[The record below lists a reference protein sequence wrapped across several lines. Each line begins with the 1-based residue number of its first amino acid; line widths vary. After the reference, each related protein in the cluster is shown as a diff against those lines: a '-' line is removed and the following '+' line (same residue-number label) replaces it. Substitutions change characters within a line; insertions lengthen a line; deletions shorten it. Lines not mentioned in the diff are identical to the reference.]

1 MFLQNLWIC
10 KQGECNKGLEHTHTK
25 RKRWGEVN
33 NIFIVLLMIF
43 FHIVD
48 DYYLQG
54 WLASAKQKKY
64 WQENAPE
71 FLYKYDYIW
80 ALIMHS
86 FSWSFMIMLPI
97 AYIQHFNISLLFL
110 IIFSMNLV
118 MHAIVDDLKANKRK
132 INLWADQLIHIW
144 QIVFTAGILL

>member
-1 MFLQNLWIC
+1 M
-10 KQGECNKGLEHTHTK
+10 
-25 RKRWGEVN
+25 N

-71 FLYKYDYIW
+71 KIYKYDYIW

-86 FSWSFMIMLPI
+86 FSWAFMIMLPI
-97 AYIQHFNISLLFL
+97 AYSLSFNISIAFL
-110 IIFSMNLV
+110 IAFIINV
-118 MHAIVDDLKANKRK
+118 TVHAFTDDLKANERK
-132 INLWADQLIHIW
+132 INLWTDQIIHLC
-144 QIVFTAGILL
+144 QIAITAIIFL

>member
-1 MFLQNLWIC
+1 M
-10 KQGECNKGLEHTHTK
+10 EHTHTN

-71 FLYKYDYIW
+71 KLYKYDYIW

-86 FSWSFMIMLPI
+86 FSWAFMIMLPI
-97 AYIQHFNISLLFL
+97 AYSLSFNVNIAFL
-110 IIFSMNLV
+110 IVFVINVLI
-118 MHAIVDDLKANKRK
+118 HAITDDLKANKRK
-132 INLWADQLIHIW
+132 INLWRDQIIHLC
-144 QIVFTAGILL
+144 QISITSIIFL